1 MDLSNKK
8 SMDSGGNTDRYEA
21 KRSDFD
27 ANNSSSASRSRVA
40 NYGMNLV
47 RNTSM
52 DQSEVYKK
60 QEKNFNIISY
70 YPKEYEPNLKKY
82 PRLTL

>member
-8 SMDSGGNTDRYEA
+8 SMDLTMNTDRYGSQ
-21 KRSDFD
+21 RSEMDLS
-27 ANNSSSASRSRVA
+27 NGVSVNRSRVA

-60 QEKNFNIISY
+60 Q
-70 YPKEYEPNLKKY
+70 
-82 PRLTL
+82 